1 MTLDLEGL
9 VHCVLLLLLV
19 MTIAAKSR
27 TTALDRRRVVEL
39 DDSEHIDWTGALTAA
54 SAWAHPH
61 IPRWRNKISPCRASG
76 GSASPSAAALR
87 VSYWAVMR
95 DVSGEATG
103 TVPEL
108 TSEIFF
114 RVLARSSGRAA
125 RRRAL
130 GAPTSTVRAPEL
142 AGLAVRASREE
153 PAPRPEACADR
164 VAPASWGAAR
174 RSRPRRSSPWP
185 GRTSVVKPRIA
196 RRRSLRGRL
205 RPRPGA

>member
-27 TTALDRRRVVEL
+27 TTALDRRVVEL

-54 SAWAHPH
+54 SARAHPH
-61 IPRWRNKISPCRASG
+61 IPRRRNKISPCRASG

-114 RVLARSSGRAA
+114 RVLARSSARAA
-125 RRRAL
+125 RRRAR
-130 GAPTSTVRAPEL
+130 GAPTSTARAPES
-142 AGLAVRASREE
+142 AGLA
-153 PAPRPEACADR
+153 
-164 VAPASWGAAR
+164 
-174 RSRPRRSSPWP
+174 
-185 GRTSVVKPRIA
+185 
-196 RRRSLRGRL
+196 
-205 RPRPGA
+205 